1 MKKYELL
8 LVLPGTLD
16 EMEAKTRSNEV
27 IDLVKEFSQDVEIDE
42 MGKNRL
48 AYPIKHIRYG
58 YFYTIVF
65 SAETDGLKKLQDKL
79 TLQRDLLRSIISMF
93 NIKVKS
99 NKRFAYTKNEIGAVQ
114 IEKKE
119 EKKESKAKS
128 RTDDPKESSAGE
140 VKEVKIRKKLEKKV
154 DLSEIDKKLDEI
166 LENDSIKV

>member
-79 TLQRDLLRSIISMF
+79 ALQRDLLRSIISIF
-93 NIKVKS
+93 NIKAKS
-99 NKRFAYTKNEIGAVQ
+99 NKKFAYKKNEAGAVQ
-114 IEKKE
+114 IEEKE
-119 EKKESKAKS
+119 EIKK
-128 RTDDPKESSAGE
+128 E
-140 VKEVKIRKKLEKKV
+140 VKEVREEKEIKEVKTRKKTEKKV

-166 LENDSIKV
+166 LEDDSIKV

>member
-79 TLQRDLLRSIISMF
+79 ALQRDLLRSIISIF
-93 NIKVKS
+93 NIK
-99 NKRFAYTKNEIGAVQ
+99 
-114 IEKKE
+114 
-119 EKKESKAKS
+119 AKF
-128 RTDDPKESSAGE
+128 
-140 VKEVKIRKKLEKKV
+140 
-154 DLSEIDKKLDEI
+154 
-166 LENDSIKV
+166 